1 MHYFCCQFDQNFVHS
16 LGNVAGGFEI
26 ISGGVDG
33 IVTSFHPH
41 DSLWRCNIGE
51 ESARLYNGNAVSYD
65 HVLQRLL
72 PINANRS
79 SIDYAVR

>member
-1 MHYFCCQFDQNFVHS
+1 MKTWVSSDTPVQSFVFKITPKKMYQHLS
-16 LGNVAGGFEI
+16 LSKISVGGFEI

-51 ESARLYNGNAVSYD
+51 ESARLDTGSGVS
-65 HVLQRLL
+65 
-72 PINANRS
+72 S
-79 SIDYAVR
+79 